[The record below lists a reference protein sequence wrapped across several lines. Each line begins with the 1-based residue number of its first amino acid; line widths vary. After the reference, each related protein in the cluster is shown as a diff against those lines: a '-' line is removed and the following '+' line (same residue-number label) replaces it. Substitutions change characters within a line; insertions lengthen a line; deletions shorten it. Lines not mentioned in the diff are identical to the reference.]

1 MASILCIAI
10 SQCTV
15 LLYLSDSQ
23 LLYHGTVY
31 SVHSTHNYW
40 PWYQQSNTGGGGGE
54 YNWGECDTTGTEF
67 DEVTRLCAGLTAV
80 PRSFI
85 VYIGPSG
92 VMCNSMELWQIEE
105 GEETLRE

>member
-1 MASILCIAI
+1 MYSAVVPERFPTAVSRNSILC
-10 SQCTV
+10 TFNT
-15 LLYLSDSQ
+15 Q
-23 LLYHGTVY
+23 LLALVPAEQY
-31 SVHSTHNYW
+31 
-40 PWYQQSNTGGGGGE
+40 GGGGGE